1 VEQRPIRQHVLD
13 PVERVSEVLFGL
25 IMVLGFTG
33 SMSAATAGRADVR
46 EMLVGAIGCNLAWG
60 IVDAVMYVM
69 ATVLSRSRGL
79 AIRRAVRSDM
89 DGAHARATIKDAM
102 NPHVA
107 RLLGPE
113 AFEVVRQ
120 DLIAAPEPL
129 HLARVTLE
137 DVRGA
142 GEVFLL
148 VFAST
153 LPVIVPFIVATDAL
167 RALRVSNAIAV
178 GMLCIG
184 GFSLAKYSGLNP
196 WLTALGM
203 AVLGAALVAL
213 TIALG
218 G

>member
-1 VEQRPIRQHVLD
+1 MEHRPVSRHVLD
-13 PVERVSEVLFGL
+13 PVERVSEILFGL

-33 SMSAATAGRADVR
+33 SMSAATAGRGEIR

-60 IVDAVMYVM
+60 IVDAVMYMM

-79 AIRRAVRSDM
+79 AVLKAVRQDT

-102 NPHVA
+102 DPHVA
-107 RLLGPE
+107 SLLGPAVFE
-113 AFEVVRQ
+113 AVRQ
-120 DLIAAPEPL
+120 DLIAAPAPPD
-129 HLARVTLE
+129 RVPVTLE
-137 DVRGA
+137 DLRGA

-153 LPVIVPFIVATDAL
+153 LPVIVPFLVSSNL
-167 RALRVSNAIAV
+167 SRAMRFSNAIAV
-178 GMLCIG
+178 TMLCAG
-184 GFSLAKYSGLNP
+184 GFSLARHSGLNP
-196 WLTALGM
+196 WRTA
-203 AVLGAALVAL
+203 AVMTALGAALVAI